1 MERSERGEPHLS
13 PIIVASIESPAVW
26 WGPWPRSKRARAR
39 SRKKMMF
46 VEAWRKGEIKHVEAM
61 EATERKD
68 HES

>member
-1 MERSERGEPHLS
+1 MRM
-13 PIIVASIESPAVW
+13 
-26 WGPWPRSKRARAR
+26 R

-46 VEAWRKGEIKHVEAM
+46 VEAWREGELKHVEAM